1 MKKITDTTIFGK
13 TGLEIPPI
21 VYGTSYLGNLCKELS
36 RETKMA
42 IMKEWFASNEGMVV
56 IDTAG
61 KYGAGLALETM
72 GRGLKELRIS
82 ADRILISVK
91 LGWHRVPLT
100 TDEPTFEPGV
110 WVNLKYDA
118 VQKISYNGILECWEQ
133 ARNLLGPAYK
143 PVLVSVHDPDEYLA
157 AAKSPDERSKRIKDI
172 MEAYKALTEL
182 RDSDEVKGVGIG
194 AKNWHI
200 IRELH
205 EQMSFDWVMFAN
217 SLTLYTHHREILDFM
232 QQLSREG
239 TGIINSAIFNAGF
252 LTGGDYFDYRKINPA
267 SEKDRERLAWRD
279 KFFRICEAFH
289 VQPGDACLQF
299 ALSPPEVN
307 AVALNPSK
315 PERIRRNT
323 KVIKTPLP
331 EIFWDALKEHH
342 IIDPD
347 YPYL

>member
-21 VYGTSYLGNLCKELS
+21 VYGTSFLGNLYKELPW
-36 RETKMA
+36 ETKLT
-42 IMKEWFASNEGMVV
+42 IIKEWFAASKGTVF

-61 KYGAGLALETM
+61 KYGAGLALEII
-72 GRGLKELRIS
+72 GKGLKELRIS
-82 ADRILISVK
+82 ADQILISVK

-118 VQKISYNGILECWEQ
+118 VQKISYEGILECWEQ
-133 ARNLLGPAYK
+133 GCNLLGNIYK
-143 PVLVSVHDPDEYLA
+143 PAFVSVHDPDEFLA
-157 AAKSPDERSKRIKDI
+157 ASQNTEDRSKRINGIID
-172 MEAYKALTEL
+172 AYRALTEL
-182 RDSDEVKGVGIG
+182 RDRGEVKGIGIG
-194 AKNWHI
+194 AKNWHT
-200 IRELH
+200 IREIH
-205 EQMSFDWVMFAN
+205 QHVQFDWVMFAN
-217 SLTLYTHHREILDFM
+217 SLTLYTHPREILDFM

-267 SEKDRERLAWRD
+267 SEKDRERLVWRD
-279 KFFRICEAFH
+279 KFFRICETFH

-315 PERIRRNT
+315 PERIQRNA